1 MIRALGAG
9 VAPLCVLV
17 ALSGCGSSS
26 KSSSST
32 SATATKPASSAPA
45 SSAPASIR
53 DVTCQ
58 EVKANVRT
66 EHALAHQVRD
76 DIKNI
81 TNGTVIASYEFAE
94 RHVKEACAEAKPQEK
109 PYLTAVAGIGVSQ
122 SVIEALAKYA
132 E

>member
-1 MIRALGAG
+1 MRWMIRALGAG
-9 VAPLCVLV
+9 IAPLCVLV
-17 ALSGCGSSS
+17 ALSGCGGGS

-32 SATATKPASSAPA
+32 STTTTKPT

-66 EHALAHQVRD
+66 EHALAHQIRD
-76 DIKNI
+76 DIKNV
-81 TNGTVIASYEFAE
+81 TNGTVIASFEFAD

-109 PYLTAVAGIGVSQ
+109 PYLTAVAGVGVSQ
-122 SVIEALAKYA
+122 PIIEALAKYA